1 MAFFMYE
8 MAKNPEI
15 QQRVYDEIQ
24 EVLDRFN
31 GELSYEALSEMKYLD
46 SCVEG
51 KSDIYFCI
59 FLVTI
64 YCSPSFAIH
73 LLETIRKHPPFD
85 WLTRV
90 CTKEYKIADTDVTI
104 EEGTLVI
111 FSITAPLYDPEY
123 YDDPDKFIPER
134 FISDSEYANK
144 KDAPNLTFGDG
155 PRSCIGI
162 RLGKMQ
168 TKLGVCL
175 LLRKFA
181 FELGEKLA
189 TEGFELD
196 PLTVARSMI
205 GGTKLKIT
213 VR

>member
-1 MAFFMYE
+1 MTFFTGLFISNLTV
-8 MAKNPEI
+8 KN
-15 QQRVYDEIQ
+15 
-24 EVLDRFN
+24 VL
-31 GELSYEALSEMKYLD
+31 S
-46 SCVEG
+46 
-51 KSDIYFCI
+51 
-59 FLVTI
+59 T
-64 YCSPSFAIH
+64 
-73 LLETIRKHPPFD
+73 ETLRKHPPFD
-85 WLTRV
+85 WITRV

-134 FISDSEYANK
+134 FISGSEHANK

-155 PRSCIGI
+155 PRNCTGL
-162 RLGKMQ
+162 RLAKMQ

-175 LLRKFA
+175 LLRKFS

-189 TEGFELD
+189 TDGFELD

-205 GGTKLKIT
+205 GGTKFKIH